1 MNGIKKNIEQEKMQF
16 REIKLQQNFI
26 QYHHNVWHRDK

>member
-1 MNGIKKNIEQEKMQF
+1 MGLKKNIEQEKMQF

-26 QYHHNVWHRDK
+26 QYHHNV